1 MNTCDLCGYTGAD
14 VADDGEFRWCRSR
27 AACQVRR
34 QADTQRTAAIV
45 AAAREWVAAAR
56 EWEEAHR
63 PYVGMLAVSDDPA
76 AIVAAERR
84 LNAAED
90 ALLAAVEAA
99 R

>member
-1 MNTCDLCGYTGAD
+1 VNTCDLCGHTGAD

-27 AACQVRR
+27 SACQARR
-34 QADTQRTAAIV
+34 QVETQR
-45 AAAREWVAAAR
+45 AAAVVVAAR

-63 PYVGMLAVSDDPA
+63 LYVGMLAVSDDSA

-90 ALLAAVEAA
+90 ALRTAVEAQP
-99 R
+99 